1 MGHVLLVDDDTV
13 SRTVLRIMLERLDL
27 AVVEADSVA
36 TASGHLET
44 TDVDLIICD
53 YEMPDANGLDLLA
66 AFPDLSD
73 RFVLV
78 TGTTE
83 RSKLDDARVENV
95 AAYLTKP
102 VGSDELRGLLR
113 TMLGVPLAS

>member
-1 MGHVLLVDDDTV
+1 MRNVLLVDDDTV

-27 AVVEADSVA
+27 QVVEADGVA
-36 TASGHLET
+36 MASGHLET
-44 TDVDLIICD
+44 NDVDLIICD

-83 RSKLDDARVENV
+83 RSELDDDRVDSV

-102 VGSDELRGLLR
+102 VGSDELHRLLQA
-113 TMLGVPLAS
+113 MLGVPIAS